1 MDITKPTKATYRK
14 ILFPFVN
21 FLLVALYIE
30 MNAIIINRKAIIGLL
45 KNPIP
50 NVSKVGTARQ

>member
-1 MDITKPTKATYRK
+1 
-14 ILFPFVN
+14 
-21 FLLVALYIE
+21 